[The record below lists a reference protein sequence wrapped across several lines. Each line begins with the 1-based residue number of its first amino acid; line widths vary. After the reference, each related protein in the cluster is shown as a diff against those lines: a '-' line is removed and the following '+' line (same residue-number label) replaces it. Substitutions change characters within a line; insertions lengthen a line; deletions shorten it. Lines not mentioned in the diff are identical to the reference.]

1 MTSHNPD
8 TFPVVAFILGFA
20 LGIAAALIS
29 FWIIRH
35 EP

>member
-1 MTSHNPD
+1 MTPNPD
-8 TFPVVAFILGFA
+8 TFPVVAFILGFV
-20 LGIAAALIS
+20 LGIAAAILS